1 MTIKKASRIINIF
14 TICIVVLTIGL
25 LLYLGWKINE
35 VDNVAANRFYSI
47 LLVDELR
54 KSSEELTRQVRNYAV
69 TGNQAAEDAYNKV
82 LAVRSGQEPRPANA
96 WVAPGQRRVLLDL
109 LKEYGITDEE
119 FTLVEKSNSLSDA
132 LVALEVK
139 AMNAVK
145 GIFMDERG
153 EYTIR
158 ANPDRELAISLVFG
172 AAYDEEVRKIMA
184 PMAIFEE
191 QVSARTALTMKAA
204 MENQYNAEYT
214 AIAVLAAVLSLA
226 VLNVFFNQVIIVKPL
241 HSVIEILKKVSVD
254 GKTYLDKRINIR
266 RKNEIGGL
274 AEFFNMTFESIR
286 FLIGVIKSKT
296 GALTHSSLTLSSNIN
311 ETASAIHQISSN
323 IDSMKNLA
331 VKQENSASGAETM
344 AENIKT
350 NIDNLNKL
358 IEEQAERINVSSSAV
373 EQMTANI
380 HSVTQTLITDRKN
393 VEQLAK
399 ASENGKSGLQKV
411 AQDIQEI
418 ARESD
423 GLLKINSVMENIASQ
438 TNLLSM
444 NAAIEA
450 AHAGIAGKGFAVV
463 ADEIR
468 KLAESSGEQSK
479 VTSAVLKK
487 IKDSIDNIT
496 KSADEVLAR
505 FEAIDTGVKT
515 VSEHEQNIRNAM
527 EEQETGGKQ
536 ILESIS
542 RMNEITASV
551 KKDSKAMAE
560 DGAVLVNEA
569 GDLMKIS
576 RETLDA
582 MNEMAGGV
590 TQINISVNEINDMSM
605 QNKMNIDALEQE
617 MEKFSVSS

>member
-1 MTIKKASRIINIF
+1 MTIKKASRLINVF
-14 TICIVVLTIGL
+14 TLCIVILTIGL
-25 LLYLGWKINE
+25 LLYLGWKIEE
-35 VDNVAANRFYSI
+35 VNSVAANRFYSI

-54 KSSEELTRQVRNYAV
+54 KSSEELTRQVRNYAA
-69 TGNQAAEDAYNKV
+69 TGSQTAEDAYNKV
-82 LAVRSGQEPRPANA
+82 LAVRDGQAPRPVSA
-96 WVAPGQRRVLLDL
+96 WVAPGQKRVLLDL

-119 FTLVEKSNSLSDA
+119 FALVEKANSLSDA

-145 GIFMDERG
+145 GIFMDAEG
-153 EYTIR
+153 KYTIHSE
-158 ANPDRELAISLVFG
+158 PDRELAMSLVFG
-172 AAYDEEVRKIMA
+172 PSYDEEVKKIMA
-184 PMAIFEE
+184 PMAVFEE
-191 QVSARTALTMKAA
+191 HVSERTAKTMKDS
-204 MENQYNAEYT
+204 MIEQYNAEYF
-214 AIAVLAAVLSLA
+214 AIAVLILA
-226 VLNVFFNQVIIVKPL
+226 LIFAILNMIFNQIIIVGPL
-241 HSVIEILKKVSVD
+241 HLVTDILKTVSVD

-266 RKNEIGGL
+266 HKNEIGGM
-274 AEFFNMTFESIR
+274 AEFFNTTFESIKD
-286 FLIGVIKSKT
+286 LIGVIKSKT
-296 GALTHSSLTLSSNIN
+296 DALTHSSLTLSSNMN
-311 ETASAIHQISSN
+311 ETAAAIHQISSN

-331 VKQENSASGAETM
+331 AKQENSASGAGTT
-344 AENIKT
+344 AENIKN
-350 NIDNLNKL
+350 NIDNLNNL
-358 IEEQAERINVSSSAV
+358 IEEQAERINTSSSAV
-373 EQMTANI
+373 EEMTANI
-380 HSVTQTLITDRKN
+380 HSVTQTLFSDKKN
-393 VEQLAK
+393 VEALAI
-399 ASENGKSGLQKV
+399 ASENGRAGLQTV

-450 AHAGIAGKGFAVV
+450 AHAGAAGKGFAVV

-479 VTSAVLKK
+479 VISVVLKK
-487 IKDSIDNIT
+487 IKTSIDNIT
-496 KSADEVLAR
+496 KSAEEVLAR
-505 FEAIDTGVKT
+505 FQAIDTSVKT

-551 KKDSKAMAE
+551 KKNSKAMAD
-560 DGAVLVNEA
+560 DGTVLVNETS
-569 GDLMKIS
+569 DLMIIS

-590 TQINISVNEINDMSM
+590 NQINMSVNEINDMSM
-605 QNKMNIDALEQE
+605 QNKTNIGDLELE
-617 MEKFSVSS
+617 MDKFCASS